1 MLDKIE
7 FLISE
12 ALKAFRRNG
21 LMAFAAIST
30 VAISLFLLGG
40 LSYAYYRITRYAEE
54 NLPKQFT
61 MEVFVNKGTTTEQIK
76 QTIDQIRSIPGVKSA
91 VLVPKEKAYPK
102 LLSEMKIPE
111 MPEEKEIPIPDMFV
125 VSLTDLSEDTASA
138 VRDQIQ
144 VLPTVTAN
152 GIKYLSAEQRAVDQ
166 FLKLLRVLG
175 TLIGGL
181 LFSTA
186 GILIYNAIRLTI
198 ISRRL
203 EIRVMQLVG
212 ASRFTIKVP
221 FVFEGVFQGLVG
233 GALAGVI
240 LLGTHQLLDQAMVG
254 YEAFGHLPPFPLWPI
269 LGVLSAIGAAYGL
282 FSSML
287 ALSAPLRYR

>member
-12 ALKAFRRNG
+12 AFKAFRRNG

-40 LSYAYYRITRYAEE
+40 LSYAYFRITNYAEE
-54 NLPKQFT
+54 KLPKQFT
-61 MEVFVNKGTTTEQIK
+61 MEVFLNKGTTQEQIK
-76 QTIDQIRSIPGVKSA
+76 QTIDQIRQIPGVKSA
-91 VLVPKEKAYPK
+91 ILVPKEKAYPK
-102 LLSEMKIPE
+102 LLQDMQLPAI
-111 MPEEKEIPIPDMFV
+111 PEEKEIPIADKFV
-125 VSLTDLSEDTASA
+125 VGLTDLSEDTASA

-144 VLPTVTAN
+144 VLPAVSQN
-152 GIKYLSAEQRAVDQ
+152 GIRYLAAEQRFVDQ
-166 FLKLLRVLG
+166 LLKLLRVLG

-198 ISRRL
+198 MSRRL

-221 FVFEGVFQGLVG
+221 FVFEGIIQGLVG
-233 GALAGVI
+233 GALAGAI
-240 LLGTHQLLDQAMVG
+240 LLGTHQLLVQALVG
-254 YEAFGHLPPFPLWPI
+254 YEAFGQLPPFPLWPI
-269 LGVLSAIGAAYGL
+269 LGTLSAIGALYGC